1 MLKEVTRAQPHDF
14 PATLHELLAGTQRE
28 LDEIKPPFVRDM
40 RQKAPQ
46 VFQVIERR
54 RAALFQRYFGKLLV
68 DGQRAGM
75 VRKDVPANLIIE
87 ILLAIVQ
94 AIMNPAKMEKLGM
107 MPKEGFAGI
116 LKIVLQGALTPKGRK
131 ACAHGSLG
139 ARQPRSDRGS
149 RIHSELCP
157 VGAIALL
164 LLLAGCGA
172 RKNAVSGTIEVDEA
186 HVGPRS
192 GGRVEKILAWEG
204 DRLHEGQVI
213 VQLDASELRARR
225 DLASAQID
233 TAAHDADAQ
242 EAQLVFLRDDAGRQK
257 DLLNRRV
264 VSATDAERSD
274 SAAKAQEKNV
284 AAAKM
289 RVAQARAQLADID
302 SQLAEMQ
309 IIAPADSILE
319 VLSVKV
325 GDVLPANREAATL
338 LMTGHLWVRVYV
350 PESWLGL
357 IKLGEQVRVR
367 VDSFPHTDFN
377 GVVEQINRQ
386 AEFTPRNVQTVAD
399 RIKQV
404 FGVKVRLPSDDDRLR
419 AGMAA
424 DVYFPN
430 VK

>member
-1 MLKEVTRAQPHDF
+1 MR
-14 PATLHELLAGTQRE
+14 LAGKLVSRKR
-28 LDEIKPPFVRDM
+28 IGGYVRGAAM
-40 RQKAPQ
+40 
-46 VFQVIERR
+46 
-54 RAALFQRYFGKLLV
+54 AALLV
-68 DGQRAGM
+68 T
-75 VRKDVPANLIIE
+75 LS
-87 ILLAIVQ
+87 
-94 AIMNPAKMEKLGM
+94 
-107 MPKEGFAGI
+107 
-116 LKIVLQGALTPKGRK
+116 
-131 ACAHGSLG
+131 AC
-139 ARQPRSDRGS
+139 DRRG
-149 RIHSELCP
+149 
-157 VGAIALL
+157 
-164 LLLAGCGA
+164 
-172 RKNAVSGTIEVDEA
+172 NAVSGTIEVDEA
-186 HVGPRS
+186 HVGPRA

-204 DRLHEGQVI
+204 DHLHEGQVI

-225 DLASAQID
+225 DLAAAQID
-233 TAAHDADAQ
+233 TAVHDADAQ
-242 EAQLVFLRDDAGRQK
+242 EAQLVFLRDDARRQQ
-257 DLLNRRV
+257 DLLQRRV
-264 VSATDAERSD
+264 VSATDAERAD
-274 SAAKAQEKNV
+274 SASKAQEKNV

-309 IIAPADSILE
+309 VIAPADSILE

-338 LMTGHLWVRVYV
+338 LLTGHLWVRVYV

-357 IKLGEQVRVR
+357 IKLGEHVRVR
-367 VDSFPHTDFN
+367 VDSFPHTDFD

-404 FGVKVRLPSDDDRLR
+404 FGVKIRLPSDDDRLR

>member
-1 MLKEVTRAQPHDF
+1 MNAS
-14 PATLHELLAGTQRE
+14 
-28 LDEIKPPFVRDM
+28 FVR
-40 RQKAPQ
+40 RHAQSLSSA
-46 VFQVIERR
+46 
-54 RAALFQRYFGKLLV
+54 
-68 DGQRAGM
+68 
-75 VRKDVPANLIIE
+75 
-87 ILLAIVQ
+87 
-94 AIMNPAKMEKLGM
+94 
-107 MPKEGFAGI
+107 
-116 LKIVLQGALTPKGRK
+116 GAL
-131 ACAHGSLG
+131 
-139 ARQPRSDRGS
+139 
-149 RIHSELCP
+149 
-157 VGAIALL
+157 ALL
-164 LLLAGCGA
+164 LFLSGCDTRG
-172 RKNAVSGTIEVDEA
+172 NAVSGTIEVDEA

-204 DRLHEGQVI
+204 DRLHEGQII

-225 DLASAQID
+225 DLAAAQID
-233 TAAHDADAQ
+233 TAVHDADAQ
-242 EAQLVFLRDDAGRQK
+242 EAQLVFLRDDAKRQQ
-257 DLLNRRV
+257 DLLQRRV
-264 VSATDAERSD
+264 VSATDAERAD
-274 SAAKAQEKNV
+274 SASKAQEKNV

-309 IIAPADSILE
+309 VVAPANSILE

-338 LMTGHLWVRVYV
+338 LLTGHLWVRVYV

-357 IKLGEQVRVR
+357 IKLGEHVRVR
-367 VDSFPHTDFN
+367 VDSFPHTDFD

-404 FGVKVRLPSDDDRLR
+404 FGVKIRLPSDDDRLR